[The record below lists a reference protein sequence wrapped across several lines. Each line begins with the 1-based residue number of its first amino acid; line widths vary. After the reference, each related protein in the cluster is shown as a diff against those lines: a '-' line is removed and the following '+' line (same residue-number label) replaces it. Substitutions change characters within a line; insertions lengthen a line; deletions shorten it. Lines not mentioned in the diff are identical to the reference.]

1 MISLGICSLSTAIY
15 TCTNVSKYLENYL
28 LSWYLILFL
37 DVFFFLQI
45 KKCLQDNCSYCVL
58 NPVRMPEEIFRELSF
73 LPDPVSSP
81 SGGFKAFTEVFG
93 TDTNDSDRPGLKEN
107 PTASDRDKKFKALLV
122 GSKFC
127 KYK

>member
-1 MISLGICSLSTAIY
+1 MYKCIKISR
-15 TCTNVSKYLENYL
+15 E
-28 LSWYLILFL
+28 LFAQL
-37 DVFFFLQI
+37 VFYVMSGCFLFLQI

-58 NPVRMPEEIFRELSF
+58 NPVRMQEEIFRELSF

-81 SGGFKAFTEVFG
+81 TGGFKAFTEVFG